1 MVFFANSNDIIVVD
15 IEVTEKID
23 DRYLK
28 SFVLSNL
35 KLKNISLENCDKLY
49 VNYLEYPKRV
59 SSICSKFTIYFF

>member
-28 SFVLSNL
+28 VLF
-35 KLKNISLENCDKLY
+35 Y
-49 VNYLEYPKRV
+49 Q
-59 SSICSKFTIYFF
+59 T

>member
-28 SFVLSNL
+28 SLSDW
-35 KLKNISLENCDKLY
+35 I
-49 VNYLEYPKRV
+49 
-59 SSICSKFTIYFF
+59 